1 MVALLPFAGPA
12 HDHLA
17 VRRPGRPPHRKPFS
31 PLPRGYRSF
40 SGAVDSGNQQKI
52 FTSAH
57 VETYK
62 CESISA
68 RRESD
73 GTIHAFLDFSGRT
86 ARQSDLIEHAGLVPL
101 TRCEIEITGKSRKA
115 WIVPSLSL
123 LAEIDSHL
131 YV

>member
-17 VRRPGRPPHRKPFS
+17 VRRPGRPPYRKPFS

-40 SGAVDSGNQQKI
+40 TGAVDSGNQQKI
-52 FTSAH
+52 FTSAY

-62 CESISA
+62 CESISP
-68 RRESD
+68 RCESD

-86 ARQSDLIEHAGLVPL
+86 APHSDAIRHTSLIPL
-101 TRCEIEITGKSRKA
+101 T
-115 WIVPSLSL
+115 
-123 LAEIDSHL
+123 
-131 YV
+131 